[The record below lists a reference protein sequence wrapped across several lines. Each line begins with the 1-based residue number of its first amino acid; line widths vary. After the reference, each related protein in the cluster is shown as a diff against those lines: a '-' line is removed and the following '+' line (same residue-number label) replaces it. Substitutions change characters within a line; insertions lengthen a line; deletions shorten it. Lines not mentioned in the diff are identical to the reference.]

1 MSNDDGRLL
10 VGAILGFGYGL
21 YSFWKGFRDFR
32 EFRLVSDTPAI
43 PLRSVP
49 MGLVHVRGEARSEET
64 LYSPVTRTPCYL
76 FQVVVEQWHRDS
88 EGGGEWKNV
97 GADTQS
103 VKFYLQDN
111 SGNVMVDATNA
122 ELDLPRIAFREVR
135 SGVMASRGITPAPQ
149 STSLPSQTPAS
160 DNELLQYVEQ
170 VRLRHVTQMVGRG
183 IGALTHQA
191 DSAREPQRQSFLKFM
206 ADPTGAGG
214 EGFRAQMLR
223 AMMAKHDTTG
233 ETSRA
238 ALEMWKYQQ
247 GTPEFDAAFAKL
259 SQTYIRAM
267 NHNQGAI
274 DPTVALMM
282 AKQHK
287 AEALTMAAQVA
298 SAAEPQT
305 DPQLE
310 QARQTAIA
318 YGRQSFG
325 AMIQHST
332 GTASGH
338 YRFTEYCLLPG
349 HTYDLTGTC
358 AENPNPRDSYDRN
371 IILKGTNEPTFL
383 ISSRTQ
389 QQVKSWLQKR
399 AAMRILGGAALAIVC
414 LAYILWKAG
423 LL

>member
-1 MSNDDGRLL
+1 M
-10 VGAILGFGYGL
+10 LGFGYGL

-32 EFRLVSDTPAI
+32 EFRVVSDTPAI
-43 PLRSVP
+43 PIRSVP

-76 FQVVVEQWHRDS
+76 FQVVVEQWHSDS
-88 EGGGEWKNV
+88 DGGGEWKNV
-97 GADTQS
+97 GTDIQS

-122 ELDLPRIAFREVR
+122 ELDLPRSGFREVR
-135 SGVMASRGITPAPQ
+135 SGVVSGSRAITPPAQGAP
-149 STSLPSQTPAS
+149 LAANAPAA
-160 DNELLQYVEQ
+160 DPELLQYVEH

-183 IGALTHQA
+183 IGALTHQS

-214 EGFRAQMLR
+214 EGFRAQMIR
-223 AMMAKHDTTG
+223 AMIAKKDTTG

-267 NHNQGAI
+267 NHGQGTI
-274 DPTVALMM
+274 EPTVALMM
-282 AKQHK
+282 AKQHQG
-287 AEALTMAAQVA
+287 EALTMAAQVA
-298 SAAEPQT
+298 AAAEPQS

-318 YGRQSFG
+318 YGRQGFA
-325 AMIQHST
+325 AMVQHST
-332 GTASGH
+332 GGASGH

-349 HTYDLTGTC
+349 RIYDLTGTC
-358 AENPNPRDSYDRN
+358 TENPNPRDSYDRN
-371 IILKGTNEPTFL
+371 IIVKGTNETTFL

-389 QQVKSWLQKR
+389 QQVTSWLRKR

-414 LAYILWKAG
+414 LAYMLWKAG